1 MAEVDLDEEVIEL
14 STEEPRSDN
23 TNEIATKDFM
33 NGERSRES
41 IHNHWQFS
49 DEGPIEYES
58 DPSSDIDKNYFSDQ
72 ESLTG
77 SMDGGLEED
86 EYTSDPIAQ
95 QTRQEKLQHLALRRH
110 LDKLSE
116 QVLEKDYLV
125 SQFREELKKCEDHIE
140 ELQKQKEMVN
150 SEIEEAESQNNMA
163 SLYRLQG
170 FDSKLCAEID
180 AEKDVHRDIFH
191 RLQEAEFALAQATVE
206 QGKFLLAGNELEKQD
221 KLVEKQK
228 ADQSAVRLRKENMS
242 AVVSDRRRRA
252 REKEHISALRERE
265 RKHRQAIAAA
275 KRNREQASKFLKETM
290 SRVRQKETE
299 EEERS
304 REYMQDRMQAI
315 LSLKNNIE
323 TNKENLR
330 ALQARDAKKRLEKEE
345 EELLERQEILAE
357 GLNPDEELTRR
368 KRIRQFEKDKEAYE
382 RRQRERQ
389 VEIADSIMKEEKQ
402 MKKRYQQQP
411 HLWPDKQRERVKRIN
426 RRRPKPKFF
435 KSTSGSSSVEYSA
448 DIEDTGGQHFA
459 GKLGAVSS
467 EDDEDDFSPFGE
479 TSRDEAKEGDSEG
492 EGEELAQPEFRGLW
506 EEDVHKESGKSE
518 RRFKFATHIPSKME
532 QEMMENA
539 LMKQRA
545 GIVQKQIAVG
555 REFKGCAFY
564 SKPEVITFKDFD
576 VGKSYKK
583 KILLTNISYTQNY
596 CKYVGMSHILKD
608 FVEVFFEP
616 PGVMSAGLTCD
627 FTVTFKPMLNEDLE
641 GHIDFLAQ
649 TGPFSVPIRCVT
661 KKCQISVDVT
671 EVEFGSQV
679 LGETRKRVINVT
691 NNGALGTQFEF
702 KKITGLARSNTSS
715 ELISIGGMTAT
726 DVNVTHQDFKQNVEQ
741 HNPEE
746 MVEDTKEPQGGGVQ
760 TAPGDAAYQD
770 ATDRSP
776 DPGVSSDDRV
786 TEGLGTTERATSVL
800 AERTVEETDV
810 DGTPGAPQTASST
823 VPTEVSILEGLRVG
837 KLSSGEIAAFS
848 LVQLE
853 VIFNPTKSG
862 NAQAEFEISFSDPL
876 SPPIVIRVRGVGI
889 DVPVWVERE
898 VVDLK
903 ICMYDR
909 LYQDAILVNNR
920 ATSALRLKFEVC
932 KELKNH
938 LELLPKTAYIQAES
952 QFSAQLKFLPRQTL
966 PGDCPTYFDHE
977 TRLLEAPMVIRVADQ
992 TRPVPFSVRAV
1003 VTSSDIEFNA
1013 QDIDFGF
1020 CTVLESVRRT
1030 VTVTNKSVL
1039 PQQFG
1044 FCGVPDTIDVQPN
1057 DGFGTLLP
1065 LESYDVDIMFN
1076 AKKAKEYDFDL
1087 TCKTGIGREFTLHC
1101 RAVGVLPPL
1110 ELSHSVIKMKA
1121 TAVSDTC
1128 SSHIE
1133 VINSHTSANEFTHPV
1148 PRIGSG
1154 PIVEVGSTSFEF
1166 VLPAEAPLTISP
1178 AVGTVG
1184 PGQRCLVHVTFS
1196 PRIDPN
1202 MLRLESVRM
1211 MEREAEAK
1219 RKRLERTSP
1228 QDKPQD
1234 QPAGQKKKGGK
1245 PTAAGKSAK
1254 TSPKR
1259 GVTPS
1264 STNLATRA
1272 KSPEKTFSTE
1282 DVVDGSNDYDS
1293 AHLSLLRTYQNT
1305 FSRYVIPCFVAFG
1318 KCTEP
1323 NTLSCSPH
1331 NTMYLEVHC
1340 PAVRPHVVVVSDC
1353 GRTVVDFENVS
1364 LGQAE
1369 VKTFTIQNISDE
1381 PCELTSSLLD
1391 PHGPFQ
1397 MLNALR
1403 VLAPQA
1409 THNVAISFGPLTAKE
1424 FHELLE
1430 VRCPRNTL
1438 NIKLKGRGVQPVI
1451 SLSVEDGLLDVG
1463 DALVGDT
1470 ISSSFTIS
1478 NNSELSINYSLKLDS
1493 LSPLRHSRA
1502 QVLPNFL
1509 PPFCEMAETQL
1520 HVLGPSNYNGMAVF
1534 NCVPAH
1540 GTIGPGESKEVT
1552 VSFSPDHAS
1561 ELYADEVSVEINS
1574 GDKPYAVKLLGRGW
1588 QNIMY
1593 TRGWDELM
1601 PRAES
1606 LRAEVEEEEEEDQ
1619 GKALQKTVLLTMK
1632 SISTPRGFEAAER
1645 SVEIGCIKSSI
1656 QIKKS
1661 CDFAF
1666 DNPKEANERGFNFDP
1681 LKAGVDIGTK
1691 RNIVFRW
1698 QPPPGHDPN
1707 FPVNTA
1713 TVLTVKSDVTTQYK
1727 ILLQGL
1733 IATAQRDPGV
1743 ENHVDST
1750 VLET

>member
-14 STEEPRSDN
+14 SAEEARSDN

-41 IHNHWQFS
+41 IRNHWQFS

-206 QGKFLLAGNELEKQD
+206 QGKFLLAGNELEKTD

-741 HNPEE
+741 HNPEG

-760 TAPGDAAYQD
+760 TAPGDAEYQD

-776 DPGVSSDDRV
+776 DPGVSSEDRV

-810 DGTPGAPQTASST
+810 DVTPGAPQTASST

-862 NAQAEFEISFSDPL
+862 NALAEFEISFSDPL

-966 PGDCPTYFDHE
+966 PGDCPTYFNHE

-1154 PIVEVGSTSFEF
+1154 PIVEVGTTSFEF

-1178 AVGTVG
+1178 AVGNVG

-1264 STNLATRA
+1264 STNLATRT

-1323 NTLSCSPH
+1323 NTLSCSAH

-1645 SVEIGCIKSSI
+1645 AVEIGCIKSSI

-1743 ENHVDST
+1743 ENHVDPT
-1750 VLET
+1750 VQET

>member
-77 SMDGGLEED
+77 SMDGGFEED

-125 SQFREELKKCEDHIE
+125 SQEELKKCEDHIE

-252 REKEHISALRERE
+252 REKEG
-265 RKHRQAIAAA
+265 A
-275 KRNREQASKFLKETM
+275 KTPTSNSCSKEEQRTSIQV
-290 SRVRQKETE
+290 SQRDNVQ
-299 EEERS
+299 
-304 REYMQDRMQAI
+304 
-315 LSLKNNIE
+315 
-323 TNKENLR
+323 ENLR

-435 KSTSGSSSVEYSA
+435 KSTSGSS
-448 DIEDTGGQHFA
+448 
-459 GKLGAVSS
+459 
-467 EDDEDDFSPFGE
+467 
-479 TSRDEAKEGDSEG
+479 DSEG

-506 EEDVHKESGKSE
+506 EEDVHK
-518 RRFKFATHIPSKME
+518 
-532 QEMMENA
+532 EMMENA

-616 PGVMSAGLTCD
+616 PGVMSAGLTCN
-627 FTVTFKPMLNEDLE
+627 FTVTFKPM
-641 GHIDFLAQ
+641 
-649 TGPFSVPIRCVT
+649 
-661 KKCQISVDVT
+661 ISVDVT

-679 LGETRKRVINVT
+679 LGETRKRIINVT

-702 KKITGLARSNTSS
+702 KKITGLTRSNTSS

-726 DVNVTHQDFKQNVEQ
+726 DVNAAHQDFKQNVEQ
-741 HNPEE
+741 QNPEG
-746 MVEDTKEPQGGGVQ
+746 MVEDTKEPQGG
-760 TAPGDAAYQD
+760 D

-776 DPGVSSDDRV
+776 DLGVSSDDRV
-786 TEGLGTTERATSVL
+786 MEGLGTTERATSVL
-800 AERTVEETDV
+800 AERTVEETD
-810 DGTPGAPQTASST
+810 G
-823 VPTEVSILEGLRVG
+823 
-837 KLSSGEIAAFS
+837 LSSGEISAFS

-876 SPPIVIRVRGVGI
+876 SPPIVIRVRGIGI

-909 LYQDAILVNNR
+909 LYQDAIL
-920 ATSALRLKFEVC
+920 
-932 KELKNH
+932 ELKNH

-1154 PIVEVGSTSFEF
+1154 PIVEVGTTSFEF
-1166 VLPAEAPLTISP
+1166 VLPSEAPLTISP

-1219 RKRLERTSP
+1219 RKRLEQASP
-1228 QDKPQD
+1228 QEKPQD

-1272 KSPEKTFSTE
+1272 KSPEKTFSAE
-1282 DVVDGSNDYDS
+1282 DVVDGSNDYYS

-1323 NTLSCSPH
+1323 NTLSCSAH

-1369 VKTFTIQNISDE
+1369 VKTLTIQNISDE

-1520 HVLGPSNYNGMAVF
+1520 HVQGPSNNNGMAVF

-1632 SISTPRGFEAAER
+1632 SISTPRGFEPAER
-1645 SVEIGCIKSSI
+1645 AVEIGCIKSSI

-1681 LKAGVDIGTK
+1681 LK
-1691 RNIVFRW
+1691 
-1698 QPPPGHDPN
+1698 PN

-1750 VLET
+1750 VQET